1 MGHKKLAYFQNGVL
15 ILGEFFFRTGCQFGV
30 LGGTYPPKKSK
41 NTQVPPLPPSLG
53 EFQPNHPSIKQK
65 STSGWSPGQ
74 PRSQSFVPTG
84 YKHSAEQRASAR
96 GRQAKALAVCRPLQK
111 KKGKDLK
118 CTVKNFVFM
127 CPFTFASG
135 FRKHSASEKGHQWS
149 DSYSYSCRITEQNT
163 GKHLACYKLKVRR
176 FFSHNL
182 NKFSR

>member
-1 MGHKKLAYFQNGVL
+1 MNVNKTKIPATKGFTFIVDCRLWNMVHGR
-15 ILGEFFFRTGCQFGV
+15 E
-30 LGGTYPPKKSK
+30 GGSFNQTSSQLCKS
-41 NTQVPPLPPSLG
+41 PLPVDILCNLVPSPLY
-53 EFQPNHPSIKQK
+53 
-65 STSGWSPGQ
+65 
-74 PRSQSFVPTG
+74 PTG

-96 GRQAKALAVCRPLQK
+96 ARYAKAFAVCRPLQK
-111 KKGKDLK
+111 KKAKDLK

-127 CPFTFASG
+127 CPFTFALG

-163 GKHLACYKLKVRR
+163 GKRLACYKLKVRR

>member
-30 LGGTYPPKKSK
+30 LGGTYPPKRYSSAPPPRWGSFNQTVPQLSKS
-41 NTQVPPLPPSLG
+41 PLPVEVLGNLVPSPLY
-53 EFQPNHPSIKQK
+53 
-65 STSGWSPGQ
+65 
-74 PRSQSFVPTG
+74 PTG
-84 YKHSAEQRASAR
+84 YKHSAEQRALAR
-96 GRQAKALAVCRPLQK
+96 GRQAKAFAVCRPLQK

-118 CTVKNFVFM
+118 CKVKNFVFM
-127 CPFTFASG
+127 RPFTCALG

-176 FFSHNL
+176 FFSRNVD
-182 NKFSR
+182 KFSR

>member
-1 MGHKKLAYFQNGVL
+1 MRHKKLAYFQNNGVPIWSPGWHISTQKIL
-15 ILGEFFFRTGCQFGV
+15 NCPPPPLLGEF
-30 LGGTYPPKKSK
+30 
-41 NTQVPPLPPSLG
+41 
-53 EFQPNHPSIKQK
+53 EPNHPSIKQK

-74 PRSQSFVPTG
+74 PRFQSFVPTG

-96 GRQAKALAVCRPLQK
+96 GRQAKAFAVCRPLQK

-127 CPFTFASG
+127 CPFTFALG

-163 GKHLACYKLKVRR
+163 GKHLACYKLKVRT
-176 FFSHNL
+176 FFSHNV